1 MTKKMIQIGAGNI
14 GRACIGRLFHQA
26 GYEIY
31 FSDVNLELI
40 SMIHDRKE
48 YNVRMVGKDFDETI
62 KIDNVDKIPEDGEE
76 IKRLANEIDIITTAV
91 GVNILPKIAPFII
104 NIINARYESQ
114 NDNPLN
120 IMACEN
126 TTGASSKLK
135 ESVYEL
141 LEDNIREW
149 IENEKKIVFPNV
161 AIDCIVPTIVNED
174 PLTVTCENFAD
185 LIIDRTVFI
194 GDLPYIEGLSLKE
207 NLNAYIERKLFT
219 LNTGHAI
226 TAYLGAENNKETVF
240 EAINDSEIKN
250 VVYGAM
256 EESGEVL
263 IRRHGFSRFEH
274 EVYIQKILGRFFNP
288 YLKDSVFRVGRE
300 PMRKLSYNDRLI
312 KPILGTLEYDL
323 KHDNLLKGVASAFK
337 FYTPEDA
344 ESVELKRILET
355 EKLEDAILKI
365 TGLNINNEKEKELY
379 NEIFNLLKPS
389 ETNQVEQIKNV
400 ESEKINEINEEK
412 KSEDKKLSEK
422 IKEKANNKRKINKEK
437 NEKKEQKKMK
447 VIIAKDGNK
456 VGMKVAAEII
466 NLLKVKKDAVLG
478 LATGGTAEVVYPH
491 LIKSYNKK
499 EIDFKKVKTI
509 NLDEYKGL
517 DGKNEQSYRYFMD
530 KNLFEHVNIEKRNTF
545 VPKGIGDKE
554 KNLKE
559 FNDKI
564 NKLPRDLQLLGV
576 GPNGHIAFNEPS
588 DTLHADA
595 LCVKLDAKTIKAN
608 SRYFKSEKQVPK
620 EAFSMGMGGILKAK
634 KIIIAAIGK
643 NKSSAIKELLLND
656 KITTKCPVTFLKLH
670 SDVTV
675 VIDET
680 IAKAIGYKNKK

>member
-26 GYEIY
+26 DYEIY

-40 SMIHDRKE
+40 SMIHERKE

-62 KIDNVDKIPEDGEE
+62 KIDNVDKIPEDSEE
-76 IKRLANEIDIITTAV
+76 IKILANEIDIITTAV
-91 GVNILPKIAPFII
+91 GVNILPKIAPFIV
-104 NIINARYESQ
+104 NIINIRYESQ
-114 NDNPLN
+114 NNNPLN

-135 ESVYEL
+135 ESVYNS
-141 LEDNIREW
+141 LENNIKEW

-161 AIDCIVPTIVNED
+161 AIDCIVPTIANED

-194 GDLPYIEGLSLKE
+194 GDLPHVEGLSLKE

-250 VVYGAM
+250 IVYGAM
-256 EESGEVL
+256 EESGDVL

-274 EVYIQKILGRFFNP
+274 EVYIQKILSRFFNP

-323 KHDNLLKGVASAFK
+323 KHDNLLKGVAAAFK

-344 ESVELKRILET
+344 ESVELKKILEN

-365 TGLNINNEKEKELY
+365 TGLNINQEKERELY
-379 NEIFNLLKPS
+379 NEIFNLLKP
-389 ETNQVEQIKNV
+389 NQNSNQIVNIKINDNK
-400 ESEKINEINEEK
+400 ELNKIDNKKINEKTNNKTKINN
-412 KSEDKKLSEK
+412 EK
-422 IKEKANNKRKINKEK
+422 I
-437 NEKKEQKKMK
+437 EKKEQKKMK
-447 VIIAKDGNK
+447 VIVAKDGNK

-478 LATGGTAEVVYPH
+478 LATGGTAEVIYPH
-491 LIKSYNKK
+491 LIKSYEKK

-530 KNLFEHVNIEKRNTF
+530 KNLFEHVNIEKKNTF

-564 NKLPRDLQLLGV
+564 NKYPRDLQLLGV
-576 GPNGHIAFNEPS
+576 GPNGHIAFNEPN
-588 DTLHADA
+588 DILHADA

-634 KIIIAAIGK
+634 KIVIAAIGK
-643 NKSSAIKELLLND
+643 NKASAIKELLFND

-670 SDVTV
+670 NDVTV
-675 VIDET
+675 VIDEE
-680 IAKAIGYKNKK
+680 IAKAIGYKK

>member
-62 KIDNVDKIPEDGEE
+62 KIDNVDKIPEDSEE

-91 GVNILPKIAPFII
+91 GVNILPKIAPFIV
-104 NIINARYESQ
+104 NIINARYESK

-149 IENEKKIVFPNV
+149 VENEKKIVFPNV

-323 KHDNLLKGVASAFK
+323 KHDNLLKCAVSAFK
-337 FYTPEDA
+337 FYT
-344 ESVELKRILET
+344 T
-355 EKLEDAILKI
+355 
-365 TGLNINNEKEKELY
+365 
-379 NEIFNLLKPS
+379 
-389 ETNQVEQIKNV
+389 
-400 ESEKINEINEEK
+400 
-412 KSEDKKLSEK
+412 
-422 IKEKANNKRKINKEK
+422 
-437 NEKKEQKKMK
+437 
-447 VIIAKDGNK
+447 
-456 VGMKVAAEII
+456 
-466 NLLKVKKDAVLG
+466 
-478 LATGGTAEVVYPH
+478 
-491 LIKSYNKK
+491 
-499 EIDFKKVKTI
+499 
-509 NLDEYKGL
+509 
-517 DGKNEQSYRYFMD
+517 
-530 KNLFEHVNIEKRNTF
+530 
-545 VPKGIGDKE
+545 
-554 KNLKE
+554 
-559 FNDKI
+559 
-564 NKLPRDLQLLGV
+564 
-576 GPNGHIAFNEPS
+576 
-588 DTLHADA
+588 
-595 LCVKLDAKTIKAN
+595 
-608 SRYFKSEKQVPK
+608 
-620 EAFSMGMGGILKAK
+620 
-634 KIIIAAIGK
+634 
-643 NKSSAIKELLLND
+643 
-656 KITTKCPVTFLKLH
+656 
-670 SDVTV
+670 
-675 VIDET
+675 
-680 IAKAIGYKNKK
+680 

>member
-1 MTKKMIQIGAGNI
+1 MAKKMIQIGAGNI

-26 GYEIY
+26 NYEIY
-31 FSDVNLELI
+31 FSDINAELI
-40 SMIHDRKE
+40 SMIHERKE

-62 KIDNVDKIPEDGEE
+62 KIDNVDKISEDREE
-76 IKRLANEIDIITTAV
+76 FVRLSNEIEIITTAV
-91 GVNILPKIAPFII
+91 GVNILPKIASFIVDII
-104 NIINARYESQ
+104 NIRHKYQ
-114 NDNPLN
+114 NNNPLN

-135 ESVYEL
+135 ESVYNL
-141 LEDNIREW
+141 LDLNIREW
-149 IENEKKIVFPNV
+149 IEKEKNIAFPNV
-161 AIDCIVPTIVNED
+161 AIDCIVPNIENEN

-185 LIIDRTVFI
+185 LIIDRNVFI
-194 GDLPYIEGLSLKE
+194 GNLPNVEGLSLKE

-226 TAYLGAENNKETVF
+226 TAYLGAQKNKETIY

-250 VVYGAM
+250 IVLGAM
-256 EESGEVL
+256 RESGEVL
-263 IRRHGFSRFEH
+263 IKRHGFRSEEH
-274 EVYIQKILGRFFNP
+274 ESYIQKILNRFFNP

-312 KPILGTLEYDL
+312 KPILGTLEYNL
-323 KHDNLLKGVASAFK
+323 RHDNLLKGVISAFK
-337 FYTPEDA
+337 FYSPDDK
-344 ESVELKRILET
+344 ESVELKSMLKN
-355 EKLEDAILKI
+355 EKLEKVILKI
-365 TGLNINNEKEKELY
+365 TELDINKEKEKELY
-379 NEIFNLLKPS
+379 NEIYNELKS
-389 ETNQVEQIKNV
+389 KKILNKNK
-400 ESEKINEINEEK
+400 KIQ
-412 KSEDKKLSEK
+412 
-422 IKEKANNKRKINKEK
+422 NKE
-437 NEKKEQKKMK
+437 NNKMK
-447 VIIAKDGNK
+447 VIIAKDSNK

-478 LATGGTAEVVYPH
+478 LATGGTAEAVYPH

-554 KNLKE
+554 KNLRE

-564 NKLPRDLQLLGV
+564 NKNPRDLQLLGV
-576 GPNGHIAFNEPS
+576 GANGHIAFNEPN
-588 DTLHADA
+588 DFLHSDA
-595 LCVKLDAKTIKAN
+595 LCVKLDKKTIKAN

-634 KIIIAAIGK
+634 KIVIAAIGK
-643 NKSSAIKELLLND
+643 NKASAIKELLSHD

-670 SDVTV
+670 NDVTV
-675 VIDET
+675 IIDEE
-680 IAKAIGYKNKK
+680 IAKAIGYKSSKK

>member
-1 MTKKMIQIGAGNI
+1 MSKKMIQIGAGNI
-14 GRACIGRLFHQA
+14 GRACIGRLFYQA

-40 SMIHDRKE
+40 SMIHEKKE

-62 KIDNVDKIPEDGEE
+62 KIDNVDKIPEDSEE
-76 IKRLANEIDIITTAV
+76 IKRLSNEIEIITTAV
-91 GVNILPKIAPFII
+91 GVNILPKIAPFIV

-114 NDNPLN
+114 NNNPLN

-135 ESVYEL
+135 ESVYESL
-141 LEDNIREW
+141 DGNIREW

-161 AIDCIVPTIVNED
+161 AIDCIVPTIVNEN

-185 LIIDRTVFI
+185 LIIDRAVFI
-194 GDLPYIEGLSLKE
+194 GDLPHVEGLSLKE

-240 EAINDSEIKN
+240 EAINDNEIKN
-250 VVYGAM
+250 IVYGAM

-263 IRRHGFSRFEH
+263 IRRHGFVRFEH
-274 EVYIQKILGRFFNP
+274 ESYIKKILSRFFNP

-323 KHDNLLKGVASAFK
+323 KHENLLKGVASAFK

-344 ESVELKRILET
+344 ESVELKKILET
-355 EKLEDAILKI
+355 EKLEDTILKI

-379 NEIFNLLKPS
+379 DEIFNLLKPAKS
-389 ETNQVEQIKNV
+389 NKIEQIEN
-400 ESEKINEINEEK
+400 EKIKENK
-412 KSEDKKLSEK
+412 KIEDKKLNEKTNNK
-422 IKEKANNKRKINKEK
+422 IKIN

-466 NLLKVKKDAVLG
+466 NLLKEKKDAVLG

-530 KNLFEHVNIEKRNTF
+530 KNLFEHVNIEKKNTF

-576 GPNGHIAFNEPS
+576 GPNGHIAFNEPN
-588 DTLHADA
+588 DILHADA

-634 KIIIAAIGK
+634 KIVIAAIGK
-643 NKSSAIKELLLND
+643 NKASAIKELLLND

-680 IAKAIGYKNKK
+680 IAKAIGYKSSKK

>member
-1 MTKKMIQIGAGNI
+1 MSKKMIQIGAGNI

-40 SMIHDRKE
+40 SMIHEKKE

-76 IKRLANEIDIITTAV
+76 IKRLSNEIEIITTAV
-91 GVNILPKIAPFII
+91 GVNILPKIAPFIV

-114 NDNPLN
+114 NNNPLN

-135 ESVYEL
+135 ESVYESL
-141 LEDNIREW
+141 DGNIKEW

-161 AIDCIVPTIVNED
+161 AIDCIVPTIVNEN

-185 LIIDRTVFI
+185 LIIDRAVFI
-194 GDLPYIEGLSLKE
+194 GDLPHVEGLSLKE

-240 EAINDSEIKN
+240 EAINDNEIKN
-250 VVYGAM
+250 IVYGAM

-263 IRRHGFSRFEH
+263 IRRHGFGRFEH
-274 EVYIQKILGRFFNP
+274 ETYIQKILSRFFNP

-323 KHDNLLKGVASAFK
+323 KHENLLKGVASAFK

-344 ESVELKRILET
+344 ESVELKKILET

-379 NEIFNLLKPS
+379 DEIFNLLKPAES
-389 ETNQVEQIKNV
+389 NKIEQIENK
-400 ESEKINEINEEK
+400 KINENK
-412 KSEDKKLSEK
+412 KSEDKKLNEKTNNK
-422 IKEKANNKRKINKEK
+422 IKIN

-466 NLLKVKKDAVLG
+466 NLLKEKKDAVLG

-530 KNLFEHVNIEKRNTF
+530 KNLFEHVNIEKKNTF

-576 GPNGHIAFNEPS
+576 GPNGHIAFNEPN
-588 DTLHADA
+588 DILHADA

-634 KIIIAAIGK
+634 KIVIAAIGK
-643 NKSSAIKELLLND
+643 NKASAIKELLLND

-680 IAKAIGYKNKK
+680 IAKAIGYKSSKK

>member
-1 MTKKMIQIGAGNI
+1 MAKKMIQIGAGNI

-26 GYEIY
+26 NYEIY
-31 FSDVNLELI
+31 FSDINAELI
-40 SMIHDRKE
+40 SMIHERKE

-62 KIDNVDKIPEDGEE
+62 KIDNVDKVSEDREE
-76 IKRLANEIDIITTAV
+76 FVRLSNEIEIITTAV
-91 GVNILPKIAPFII
+91 GVNILPKIASFIVDII
-104 NIINARYESQ
+104 NIRHKYQ
-114 NDNPLN
+114 NNSPLN

-135 ESVYEL
+135 ESVYNL
-141 LEDNIREW
+141 LDLNIREW
-149 IENEKKIVFPNV
+149 IEKEKNIAFPNV
-161 AIDCIVPTIVNED
+161 AIDCIVPNIENEN

-185 LIIDRTVFI
+185 LIIDRNVFI
-194 GDLPYIEGLSLKE
+194 GNLPNVEGLSLKE

-226 TAYLGAENNKETVF
+226 TAYLGAQKNKETIY

-250 VVYGAM
+250 IVLGAM
-256 EESGEVL
+256 RESGEVL
-263 IRRHGFSRFEH
+263 IKRHGFRSEEH
-274 EVYIQKILGRFFNP
+274 EAYIQKILNRFFNP

-312 KPILGTLEYDL
+312 KPILGTLEYNL
-323 KHDNLLKGVASAFK
+323 RHDNLLKGVISAFK
-337 FYTPEDA
+337 FYSPDDK
-344 ESVELKRILET
+344 ESVELKRMLKN
-355 EKLEDAILKI
+355 EKLEKVILKI
-365 TGLNINNEKEKELY
+365 TELDINKEKEKELY
-379 NEIFNLLKPS
+379 NEIYNELKPKKIL
-389 ETNQVEQIKNV
+389 NKNK
-400 ESEKINEINEEK
+400 KIQ
-412 KSEDKKLSEK
+412 
-422 IKEKANNKRKINKEK
+422 NKE
-437 NEKKEQKKMK
+437 NNKMK
-447 VIIAKDGNK
+447 VIIAKDSNK

-478 LATGGTAEVVYPH
+478 LATGGTAEAVYPH

-530 KNLFEHVNIEKRNTF
+530 KNLFEHVNIEKKNTF

-564 NKLPRDLQLLGV
+564 NKNPRDLQLLGV
-576 GPNGHIAFNEPS
+576 GANGHIAFNEPN
-588 DTLHADA
+588 DFLHSDA
-595 LCVKLDAKTIKAN
+595 LCVRLDKKTIKAN

-634 KIIIAAIGK
+634 KIVIAAIGK
-643 NKSSAIKELLLND
+643 NKSSAIKELLSHD

-670 SDVTV
+670 NDVTV
-675 VIDET
+675 IIDEE
-680 IAKAIGYKNKK
+680 IAKAIGYKSSKK

>member
-1 MTKKMIQIGAGNI
+1 MSKKMIQIGAGNI

-40 SMIHDRKE
+40 SMIHEKKE

-62 KIDNVDKIPEDGEE
+62 KIDNVDKIPEDSEE
-76 IKRLANEIDIITTAV
+76 IKRLSNEIEIITTAV
-91 GVNILPKIAPFII
+91 GVNILPKIAPFIV

-114 NDNPLN
+114 NNNPLN

-135 ESVYEL
+135 ESVYESL
-141 LEDNIREW
+141 DGNIKEW

-161 AIDCIVPTIVNED
+161 AIDCIVPTIVNEN

-185 LIIDRTVFI
+185 LIIDRAVFI
-194 GDLPYIEGLSLKE
+194 GDLPHVEGLSLKE

-250 VVYGAM
+250 IVYGAM

-263 IRRHGFSRFEH
+263 IRRHGFGRFEH
-274 EVYIQKILGRFFNP
+274 ETYIQKILSRFFNP

-323 KHDNLLKGVASAFK
+323 KHENLLKGVASAFK

-344 ESVELKRILET
+344 ESVELKKILET

-379 NEIFNLLKPS
+379 DEIFNLLKPS
-389 ETNQVEQIKNV
+389 ESNKIEQIEN
-400 ESEKINEINEEK
+400 EKINENK
-412 KSEDKKLSEK
+412 KIEDKKLNEKTNNK
-422 IKEKANNKRKINKEK
+422 IKIN

-466 NLLKVKKDAVLG
+466 NLLKEKKDAVLG

-530 KNLFEHVNIEKRNTF
+530 KNLFEHVNIEKKNTF

-576 GPNGHIAFNEPS
+576 GPNGHIAFNEPN
-588 DTLHADA
+588 DILHADA

-634 KIIIAAIGK
+634 KIVIAAIGK
-643 NKSSAIKELLLND
+643 NKASAIKELLLND

-680 IAKAIGYKNKK
+680 IAKAIGYKSSKK

>member
-62 KIDNVDKIPEDGEE
+62 KIDNVDKIPEDSEE
-76 IKRLANEIDIITTAV
+76 IKKLSNEIDIITTAV
-91 GVNILPKIAPFII
+91 GVNILPKIAPFIV

-141 LEDNIREW
+141 LEDNIKEW

-174 PLTVTCENFAD
+174 PLTVTCENFAN
-185 LIIDRTVFI
+185 LIIDRTAFI

-379 NEIFNLLKPS
+379 NEIFNLLKPAES
-389 ETNQVEQIKNV
+389 NQIEQIENV
-400 ESEKINEINEEK
+400 KIEEINENQK
-412 KSEDKKLSEK
+412 AEDKKLSEK
-422 IKEKANNKRKINKEK
+422 IKEKTNNKIKINNEK
-437 NEKKEQKKMK
+437 IEKKEQKKMK
-447 VIIAKDGNK
+447 IIIAKDGNK

-466 NLLKVKKDAVLG
+466 NLLKVKKDAILG

-634 KIIIAAIGK
+634 KIVIAAIGK
-643 NKSSAIKELLLND
+643 NKASAIKELLLND

-670 SDVTV
+670 NDVTV

-680 IAKAIGYKNKK
+680 IAKAIGYKK

>member
-1 MTKKMIQIGAGNI
+1 MAKKMIQIGAGNI

-26 GYEIY
+26 NYEIY
-31 FSDVNLELI
+31 FSDINVELI
-40 SMIHDRKE
+40 SMIHERKE

-62 KIDNVDKIPEDGEE
+62 KIDNVDKVSEDREE
-76 IKRLANEIDIITTAV
+76 FVRLSNEIEIITTAV
-91 GVNILPKIAPFII
+91 GVNILPKIASFIVDII
-104 NIINARYESQ
+104 NIRHKYQ
-114 NDNPLN
+114 NNNPLN

-135 ESVYEL
+135 ESVYNL
-141 LEDNIREW
+141 LDLNIREW
-149 IENEKKIVFPNV
+149 IEKEKNIAFPNV
-161 AIDCIVPTIVNED
+161 AIDCIVPNIENEN

-185 LIIDRTVFI
+185 LIIDRNVFI
-194 GDLPYIEGLSLKE
+194 GNLPNVEGLSLKE

-226 TAYLGAENNKETVF
+226 TAYLGAQKNKETIY

-250 VVYGAM
+250 IVLGAM
-256 EESGEVL
+256 RESGEVL
-263 IRRHGFSRFEH
+263 IKRHGFRNEEH
-274 EVYIQKILGRFFNP
+274 EAYIQKILNRFFNP

-312 KPILGTLEYDL
+312 KPILGTLEYNL
-323 KHDNLLKGVASAFK
+323 RHDNLLKGVISAFK
-337 FYTPEDA
+337 FYSPDDK
-344 ESVELKRILET
+344 ESVELKSMLKN
-355 EKLEDAILKI
+355 EKLEKVILKI
-365 TGLNINNEKEKELY
+365 TELDINKEKEKELY
-379 NEIFNLLKPS
+379 NEIYNELKPKKIL
-389 ETNQVEQIKNV
+389 NKNK
-400 ESEKINEINEEK
+400 KIQ
-412 KSEDKKLSEK
+412 
-422 IKEKANNKRKINKEK
+422 NKE
-437 NEKKEQKKMK
+437 NNKMK
-447 VIIAKDGNK
+447 VIIAKDSNK

-478 LATGGTAEVVYPH
+478 LATGGTAEAVYPH

-530 KNLFEHVNIEKRNTF
+530 KNLFEHVNIEKKNTF
-545 VPKGIGDKE
+545 VPRGIGDKE

-564 NKLPRDLQLLGV
+564 NKNPRDLQLLGV
-576 GPNGHIAFNEPS
+576 GANGHIAFNEPN
-588 DTLHADA
+588 DFLHSDA
-595 LCVKLDAKTIKAN
+595 LCIRLDKKTIKAN

-634 KIIIAAIGK
+634 KIVIAAIGK
-643 NKSSAIKELLLND
+643 NKSSAIKELLSHD

-670 SDVTV
+670 NDVTV
-675 VIDET
+675 IIDEE
-680 IAKAIGYKNKK
+680 IAKAIGYKSSKK

>member
-1 MTKKMIQIGAGNI
+1 MSKKMIQIGAGNI

-40 SMIHDRKE
+40 SMIHEKKE

-62 KIDNVDKIPEDGEE
+62 KIDNVDKIPEDSEE
-76 IKRLANEIDIITTAV
+76 IKRLSNEIEIITTAV
-91 GVNILPKIAPFII
+91 GVNILPKIAPFIV
-104 NIINARYESQ
+104 NIINTRYESQ
-114 NDNPLN
+114 NNNPLN

-135 ESVYEL
+135 ESVYESL
-141 LEDNIREW
+141 DGNIKEW

-161 AIDCIVPTIVNED
+161 AIDCIVPTIVNEN

-185 LIIDRTVFI
+185 LIIDRAVFI
-194 GDLPYIEGLSLKE
+194 GDLPHVEGLSLKE

-240 EAINDSEIKN
+240 EAINDNEIKN
-250 VVYGAM
+250 IVYGAM

-263 IRRHGFSRFEH
+263 IRRHGFGRFEH
-274 EVYIQKILGRFFNP
+274 ESYIQKILSRFFNP

-323 KHDNLLKGVASAFK
+323 KHENLLKGVTSAFK

-344 ESVELKRILET
+344 ESVELKKILET

-379 NEIFNLLKPS
+379 DEIFNLLKPAES
-389 ETNQVEQIKNV
+389 NKIEQIEN
-400 ESEKINEINEEK
+400 EKIKENK
-412 KSEDKKLSEK
+412 KTEDKKLNEKTNNK
-422 IKEKANNKRKINKEK
+422 IKIN

-466 NLLKVKKDAVLG
+466 NLLKEKKDAVLG

-517 DGKNEQSYRYFMD
+517 DGKNEHSYRYFMD
-530 KNLFEHVNIEKRNTF
+530 KNLFKHVNIEKKNTF

-564 NKLPRDLQLLGV
+564 NKMPRDLQLLGV
-576 GPNGHIAFNEPS
+576 GPNGHIAFNEPN
-588 DTLHADA
+588 DILHADA

-634 KIIIAAIGK
+634 KIVIAAIGK
-643 NKSSAIKELLLND
+643 NKASAIKELLLND

-680 IAKAIGYKNKK
+680 IAKAIGYKNSKK

>member
-1 MTKKMIQIGAGNI
+1 MSKKMIQIGAGNI

-40 SMIHDRKE
+40 SMIHEKKE
-48 YNVRMVGKDFDETI
+48 YNVRMVGKDFDETV
-62 KIDNVDKIPEDGEE
+62 KIDNVDKIPEDSEE
-76 IKRLANEIDIITTAV
+76 IKRLSNEIEIITTAV
-91 GVNILPKIAPFII
+91 GVNILPKIAPFIV

-114 NDNPLN
+114 NNNPLN

-135 ESVYEL
+135 ESVYESL
-141 LEDNIREW
+141 DGNIKEW

-161 AIDCIVPTIVNED
+161 AIDCIVPTIVNEN

-185 LIIDRTVFI
+185 LIIDRAVFI
-194 GDLPYIEGLSLKE
+194 GDLPYVEGLSLKE

-240 EAINDSEIKN
+240 DAINDSEIKN
-250 VVYGAM
+250 IVYGAM

-263 IRRHGFSRFEH
+263 IRRHGFGRFEH
-274 EVYIQKILGRFFNP
+274 ETYIQKILSRFFNP

-323 KHDNLLKGVASAFK
+323 KHENLLKGVASAFK

-344 ESVELKRILET
+344 ESVELKKILET

-365 TGLNINNEKEKELY
+365 TGLNINNGKEKELY
-379 NEIFNLLKPS
+379 HEIFNLLKPAES
-389 ETNQVEQIKNV
+389 NKIEQIEN
-400 ESEKINEINEEK
+400 
-412 KSEDKKLSEK
+412 EK
-422 IKEKANNKRKINKEK
+422 IKENKKTENKKLNEKTNNKIKIN

-466 NLLKVKKDAVLG
+466 NLLKEKKDAVLG

-530 KNLFEHVNIEKRNTF
+530 KNLFEHVNIEKKNTF

-576 GPNGHIAFNEPS
+576 GPNGHIAFNEPN
-588 DTLHADA
+588 DILHADA

-634 KIIIAAIGK
+634 KIVIAAIGK
-643 NKSSAIKELLLND
+643 NKASAIKELLLND

-680 IAKAIGYKNKK
+680 IAKAIGYKSSKK

>member
-1 MTKKMIQIGAGNI
+1 MAKKMIQIGAGNI

-26 GYEIY
+26 NYEIY
-31 FSDVNLELI
+31 FSDINAEII
-40 SMIHDRKE
+40 SMIHERKE

-62 KIDNVDKIPEDGEE
+62 KIDNVDKVSEDREE
-76 IKRLANEIDIITTAV
+76 FVRLSNEIEIITTAV
-91 GVNILPKIAPFII
+91 GVNILPKIASFIVDII
-104 NIINARYESQ
+104 NIRHKYQ
-114 NDNPLN
+114 NNNPLN

-135 ESVYEL
+135 ESVYNL
-141 LEDNIREW
+141 LDLNIREW
-149 IENEKKIVFPNV
+149 IEKEKNIAFPNV
-161 AIDCIVPTIVNED
+161 AIDCIVPNIENEN

-185 LIIDRTVFI
+185 LIIDRNVFI
-194 GDLPYIEGLSLKE
+194 GDLPNVEGLSLKE

-226 TAYLGAENNKETVF
+226 TAYLGAQKNKETIY

-250 VVYGAM
+250 IVLGAM
-256 EESGEVL
+256 RESGEVL
-263 IRRHGFSRFEH
+263 IKRHGFRSEEH
-274 EVYIQKILGRFFNP
+274 ETYIQKILNRFFNP

-312 KPILGTLEYDL
+312 KPILGTLEYNL
-323 KHDNLLKGVASAFK
+323 RHDNLLKGVISAFK
-337 FYTPEDA
+337 FYSPDDK
-344 ESVELKRILET
+344 ESVELKSMLKN
-355 EKLEDAILKI
+355 EKLEKVILKI
-365 TGLNINNEKEKELY
+365 TELDINKEKEKELY
-379 NEIFNLLKPS
+379 NEIYNELKAKKIL
-389 ETNQVEQIKNV
+389 NKNK
-400 ESEKINEINEEK
+400 KIQ
-412 KSEDKKLSEK
+412 
-422 IKEKANNKRKINKEK
+422 NKE
-437 NEKKEQKKMK
+437 NNKMK
-447 VIIAKDGNK
+447 VIIAKDSNK

-478 LATGGTAEVVYPH
+478 LATGGTAEAVYPH

-530 KNLFEHVNIEKRNTF
+530 KNLFEHVNIEKKNTF
-545 VPKGIGDKE
+545 VPKGIGNKE

-564 NKLPRDLQLLGV
+564 NKNPRDLQLLGV
-576 GPNGHIAFNEPS
+576 GANGHIAFNEPN
-588 DTLHADA
+588 DFLHSDA
-595 LCVKLDAKTIKAN
+595 LCVRLDKKTIKAN

-634 KIIIAAIGK
+634 KIVIAAIGK
-643 NKSSAIKELLLND
+643 NKASAIKELLSHD

-670 SDVTV
+670 NDVTV
-675 VIDET
+675 IIDEE
-680 IAKAIGYKNKK
+680 IAKAIGYKISKK

>member
-1 MTKKMIQIGAGNI
+1 MAKKMIQIGAGNI

-26 GYEIY
+26 NYEIY
-31 FSDVNLELI
+31 FSDINAELI
-40 SMIHDRKE
+40 SMIHERKE

-62 KIDNVDKIPEDGEE
+62 KIDNVDKVSEDREE
-76 IKRLANEIDIITTAV
+76 FVRLSNEIEIITTAV
-91 GVNILPKIAPFII
+91 GVNILPKIASFIVDII
-104 NIINARYESQ
+104 NIRHKYQ
-114 NDNPLN
+114 NNNPLN

-135 ESVYEL
+135 ESVYNL
-141 LEDNIREW
+141 LDLNIREW
-149 IENEKKIVFPNV
+149 IEKEKNIAFPNV
-161 AIDCIVPTIVNED
+161 AIDCIVPNIENEN

-185 LIIDRTVFI
+185 LIIDRNVFI
-194 GDLPYIEGLSLKE
+194 GNLPNVEGLSLKE

-226 TAYLGAENNKETVF
+226 TAYLGAQKNKETIY

-250 VVYGAM
+250 IVLGAM

-263 IRRHGFSRFEH
+263 IKRHGFRSEEH
-274 EVYIQKILGRFFNP
+274 KAYIQKILNRFFNP

-312 KPILGTLEYDL
+312 KPILGTLEYNL
-323 KHDNLLKGVASAFK
+323 RHDNLLKGVISAFK
-337 FYTPEDA
+337 FYSPDDK
-344 ESVELKRILET
+344 ESVELKSMLKN
-355 EKLEDAILKI
+355 EKLEKVILKI
-365 TGLNINNEKEKELY
+365 TELDINKEKEKELY
-379 NEIFNLLKPS
+379 NEIYNELKPKKIL
-389 ETNQVEQIKNV
+389 NKNK
-400 ESEKINEINEEK
+400 KIQ
-412 KSEDKKLSEK
+412 
-422 IKEKANNKRKINKEK
+422 NKE
-437 NEKKEQKKMK
+437 NNKMK
-447 VIIAKDGNK
+447 VIIAKDSNK

-478 LATGGTAEVVYPH
+478 LATGGTAEAVYPH

-530 KNLFEHVNIEKRNTF
+530 KNLFEHVNIEKKNTF

-564 NKLPRDLQLLGV
+564 NKNPRDLQLLGV
-576 GPNGHIAFNEPS
+576 GANGHIAFNEPN
-588 DTLHADA
+588 DFLHSDA
-595 LCVKLDAKTIKAN
+595 LCVRLDKKTIKAN

-634 KIIIAAIGK
+634 KIVIAAIGK
-643 NKSSAIKELLLND
+643 NKASAIKELLSHD

-670 SDVTV
+670 NNVTV
-675 VIDET
+675 IIDEE
-680 IAKAIGYKNKK
+680 IAKAIGYKSSKK

>member
-1 MTKKMIQIGAGNI
+1 MAKKMIQIGAGNI

-26 GYEIY
+26 NYEIY
-31 FSDVNLELI
+31 FSDINAELI
-40 SMIHDRKE
+40 SMIHERKE

-62 KIDNVDKIPEDGEE
+62 KIDNVDKVSEDREE
-76 IKRLANEIDIITTAV
+76 FVRLSNEIEIITTAV
-91 GVNILPKIAPFII
+91 GVNILSKIASFIVDII
-104 NIINARYESQ
+104 NIRHKYQ
-114 NDNPLN
+114 NNNPLN

-135 ESVYEL
+135 ESVYNL
-141 LEDNIREW
+141 LDLNIREW
-149 IENEKKIVFPNV
+149 IEKEKNIDFPNV
-161 AIDCIVPTIVNED
+161 AIDCIVPNIENEN

-185 LIIDRTVFI
+185 LIIDRNVFI
-194 GDLPYIEGLSLKE
+194 GNLPNVEGLSLKE

-226 TAYLGAENNKETVF
+226 TAYLGAQKNKETIY

-250 VVYGAM
+250 IVLGAM
-256 EESGEVL
+256 RESGEVL
-263 IRRHGFSRFEH
+263 IKRHRFRNEEH
-274 EVYIQKILGRFFNP
+274 EAYIQKILNRFFNP

-312 KPILGTLEYDL
+312 KPILGTLEYNL
-323 KHDNLLKGVASAFK
+323 RHDNLLKGVISAFK
-337 FYTPEDA
+337 FYSPDDK
-344 ESVELKRILET
+344 ESVELKSMLKN
-355 EKLEDAILKI
+355 EKLEKVILKI
-365 TGLNINNEKEKELY
+365 TELDINKEKEKELY
-379 NEIFNLLKPS
+379 NEIYNELKPKKIL
-389 ETNQVEQIKNV
+389 NKNK
-400 ESEKINEINEEK
+400 KIQ
-412 KSEDKKLSEK
+412 
-422 IKEKANNKRKINKEK
+422 NKE
-437 NEKKEQKKMK
+437 NNKMK
-447 VIIAKDGNK
+447 VIIAKDSNK

-478 LATGGTAEVVYPH
+478 LATGGTAEAVYPH

-530 KNLFEHVNIEKRNTF
+530 KNLFEHINIERKNTF

-564 NKLPRDLQLLGV
+564 NKNPRDLQLLGV
-576 GPNGHIAFNEPS
+576 GANGHIAFNEPN
-588 DTLHADA
+588 DFLHSYA
-595 LCVKLDAKTIKAN
+595 LCVRLDKKTIKAN

-634 KIIIAAIGK
+634 KIVIAAIGK
-643 NKSSAIKELLLND
+643 NKASAIKELLSHD

-670 SDVTV
+670 NDVTV
-675 VIDET
+675 IIDEE
-680 IAKAIGYKNKK
+680 IAKAIGYKNSKK

>member
-1 MTKKMIQIGAGNI
+1 MAKKMIQIGAGNI

-26 GYEIY
+26 NYEIY
-31 FSDVNLELI
+31 FSDINAELI
-40 SMIHDRKE
+40 SMIHERKE

-62 KIDNVDKIPEDGEE
+62 KIDNVDKVSEDREE
-76 IKRLANEIDIITTAV
+76 FIRLSNEIEIITTAV
-91 GVNILPKIAPFII
+91 GVNILPKIASFIVDII
-104 NIINARYESQ
+104 NIRHKYQ
-114 NDNPLN
+114 NNNPLN

-135 ESVYEL
+135 ESVYNL
-141 LEDNIREW
+141 LDLNIREW
-149 IENEKKIVFPNV
+149 IEKEKNIAFPNV
-161 AIDCIVPTIVNED
+161 AIDCIVPNIENEN

-185 LIIDRTVFI
+185 LIIDRNVFI
-194 GDLPYIEGLSLKE
+194 GNLPNVEGLSLKE

-226 TAYLGAENNKETVF
+226 TAYLGAQKNKETIY

-250 VVYGAM
+250 IVLGAM
-256 EESGEVL
+256 RESGEVL
-263 IRRHGFSRFEH
+263 IKRHGFRNEEH
-274 EVYIQKILGRFFNP
+274 EAYIQKILNRFFNP

-312 KPILGTLEYDL
+312 KPILGTLEYNL
-323 KHDNLLKGVASAFK
+323 RHDNLLKGVISAFK
-337 FYTPEDA
+337 FYSPDDK
-344 ESVELKRILET
+344 ESVELKRMLKN
-355 EKLEDAILKI
+355 EKLEKVILKI
-365 TGLNINNEKEKELY
+365 TELDINKEKEKELY
-379 NEIFNLLKPS
+379 NEIYNELKPKKIL
-389 ETNQVEQIKNV
+389 NKNK
-400 ESEKINEINEEK
+400 KIQ
-412 KSEDKKLSEK
+412 
-422 IKEKANNKRKINKEK
+422 NKE
-437 NEKKEQKKMK
+437 NNKMK
-447 VIIAKDGNK
+447 VIIAKDSNK

-478 LATGGTAEVVYPH
+478 LATGGTAEAVYPH

-530 KNLFEHVNIEKRNTF
+530 KNLFEHVNIEKKNTF

-564 NKLPRDLQLLGV
+564 NKNPRDLQLLGV
-576 GPNGHIAFNEPS
+576 GANGHIAFNEPN
-588 DTLHADA
+588 DFLHSDA
-595 LCVKLDAKTIKAN
+595 LCVRLDKKTIKAN

-634 KIIIAAIGK
+634 KIVIAAIGK
-643 NKSSAIKELLLND
+643 NKASAIKELLSHD

-670 SDVTV
+670 NDVTV
-675 VIDET
+675 IIDEE
-680 IAKAIGYKNKK
+680 IAKAIGYKSSKK

>member
-1 MTKKMIQIGAGNI
+1 MSKKMIQIGAGNI

-40 SMIHDRKE
+40 SMIHEKKE

-62 KIDNVDKIPEDGEE
+62 KIDNVDKIPEDSEE
-76 IKRLANEIDIITTAV
+76 IKRLSNEIEIITTAV
-91 GVNILPKIAPFII
+91 GVNILPKIAPFIV

-114 NDNPLN
+114 NNNPLN

-135 ESVYEL
+135 ESVYESL
-141 LEDNIREW
+141 DGNIKEW

-161 AIDCIVPTIVNED
+161 AIDCIVPTIVNEN

-194 GDLPYIEGLSLKE
+194 GDLPHVEGLSLKE

-226 TAYLGAENNKETVF
+226 TAYLGAENHKETVF

-250 VVYGAM
+250 IVYGAM

-263 IRRHGFSRFEH
+263 IRRHGFGRFEH
-274 EVYIQKILGRFFNP
+274 ESYIQKILSRFFNP

-323 KHDNLLKGVASAFK
+323 KHENLLKGVASAFK

-344 ESVELKRILET
+344 ESVELKKILET

-379 NEIFNLLKPS
+379 DEIFNLLKPAES
-389 ETNQVEQIKNV
+389 NKIEQIEN
-400 ESEKINEINEEK
+400 EKIKENK
-412 KSEDKKLSEK
+412 KIEDKKLNEKTNNK
-422 IKEKANNKRKINKEK
+422 IKIN

-466 NLLKVKKDAVLG
+466 NLLKEKKDAVLG

-530 KNLFEHVNIEKRNTF
+530 KNLFEHVNIEKKNTF

-576 GPNGHIAFNEPS
+576 GPNGHIAFNEPN
-588 DTLHADA
+588 DILHADA

-634 KIIIAAIGK
+634 KIVIAAIGK
-643 NKSSAIKELLLND
+643 NKASAIKELLLND

-680 IAKAIGYKNKK
+680 IAKAIGYKSSKK

>member
-1 MTKKMIQIGAGNI
+1 MAKKMIQIGAGNI

-26 GYEIY
+26 NYKIY
-31 FSDVNLELI
+31 FSDINAELI
-40 SMIHDRKE
+40 SVIHERKE

-62 KIDNVDKIPEDGEE
+62 KIDNVDKVSEDREEFVRLSNE
-76 IKRLANEIDIITTAV
+76 IKIITTAV
-91 GVNILPKIAPFII
+91 GVNILPKIASFIADI
-104 NIINARYESQ
+104 VNIRHKYQ
-114 NDNPLN
+114 NNNPLN

-135 ESVYEL
+135 ESVYNL
-141 LEDNIREW
+141 LDLNIREW
-149 IENEKKIVFPNV
+149 IEKEKNIAFPNV
-161 AIDCIVPTIVNED
+161 AIDCIVPNIENEN

-185 LIIDRTVFI
+185 LIIDRNVFI
-194 GDLPYIEGLSLKE
+194 GNLPNVEGLSLKE

-226 TAYLGAENNKETVF
+226 TAYLGAQKNKETIY

-250 VVYGAM
+250 IVLGAM
-256 EESGEVL
+256 RESGEVL
-263 IRRHGFSRFEH
+263 IKRHGFKSEEH
-274 EVYIQKILGRFFNP
+274 ETYIQKILNRFFNP

-312 KPILGTLEYDL
+312 KPILGTLEYNL
-323 KHDNLLKGVASAFK
+323 RHDNLLKGAISAFK
-337 FYTPEDA
+337 FYSPDDK
-344 ESVELKRILET
+344 ESVELKSMLKN
-355 EKLEDAILKI
+355 EKLEKVILKI
-365 TGLNINNEKEKELY
+365 TELDINKEKEKELY
-379 NEIFNLLKPS
+379 NEIYNELKPKKIL
-389 ETNQVEQIKNV
+389 NKNK
-400 ESEKINEINEEK
+400 KIQ
-412 KSEDKKLSEK
+412 
-422 IKEKANNKRKINKEK
+422 NKE
-437 NEKKEQKKMK
+437 NNKMK
-447 VIIAKDGNK
+447 VIIAKDSNK
-456 VGMKVAAEII
+456 VGMKVPAEII

-478 LATGGTAEVVYPH
+478 LATGGTAEAVYPH

-530 KNLFEHVNIEKRNTF
+530 KNLFEHVNIEKKNTF

-564 NKLPRDLQLLGV
+564 NKNPRDLQLLGV
-576 GPNGHIAFNEPS
+576 GANGHIAFNEPN
-588 DTLHADA
+588 DFLHSDA
-595 LCVKLDAKTIKAN
+595 LCVRLDKKTIKAN

-634 KIIIAAIGK
+634 KIVIAAIGK
-643 NKSSAIKELLLND
+643 NKASAIKELLSHD

-670 SDVTV
+670 NDVTV
-675 VIDET
+675 IIDEE
-680 IAKAIGYKNKK
+680 IAKAIGYKSSKK

>member
-1 MTKKMIQIGAGNI
+1 MAKKMIQIGAGNI

-26 GYEIY
+26 NYEIY
-31 FSDVNLELI
+31 FSDINAELI
-40 SMIHDRKE
+40 SMIHERKE

-62 KIDNVDKIPEDGEE
+62 KIDNVDKVSEDREE
-76 IKRLANEIDIITTAV
+76 FIRLSNEIEIITTAV
-91 GVNILPKIAPFII
+91 GVNILPKIASFIVDII
-104 NIINARYESQ
+104 NIRHKYQ
-114 NDNPLN
+114 NNNPLN

-135 ESVYEL
+135 ESVYNL
-141 LEDNIREW
+141 LDLNIREW
-149 IENEKKIVFPNV
+149 IEKEKNIAFPNV
-161 AIDCIVPTIVNED
+161 AIDCIVPNIENEN
-174 PLTVTCENFAD
+174 PLTVTRENFAD
-185 LIIDRTVFI
+185 LIIDRNVFI
-194 GDLPYIEGLSLKE
+194 GNLPNVEGLSLKE

-226 TAYLGAENNKETVF
+226 TAYLGAQKNKETIY

-250 VVYGAM
+250 IVLGAM
-256 EESGEVL
+256 RESGEVL
-263 IRRHGFSRFEH
+263 IKRHGFRNEEH
-274 EVYIQKILGRFFNP
+274 EAYIQKILNRFFNP

-312 KPILGTLEYDL
+312 KPILGTLEYNL
-323 KHDNLLKGVASAFK
+323 RHDNLLKGVISAFK
-337 FYTPEDA
+337 FYSPDDK
-344 ESVELKRILET
+344 ESVELKSMLKN
-355 EKLEDAILKI
+355 EKLEKVILKI
-365 TGLNINNEKEKELY
+365 TELDINKEKEKELY
-379 NEIFNLLKPS
+379 NEIYNELKPKKIL
-389 ETNQVEQIKNV
+389 NKNK
-400 ESEKINEINEEK
+400 KIQ
-412 KSEDKKLSEK
+412 
-422 IKEKANNKRKINKEK
+422 NKE
-437 NEKKEQKKMK
+437 NNKMK
-447 VIIAKDGNK
+447 VIIAKDSNK

-478 LATGGTAEVVYPH
+478 LATGGTAEAVYPH

-530 KNLFEHVNIEKRNTF
+530 KNLFEHVNIEKKNTF

-564 NKLPRDLQLLGV
+564 NKNPRDLQLLGV
-576 GPNGHIAFNEPS
+576 GANGHIAFNEPN
-588 DTLHADA
+588 DFLHSDA
-595 LCVKLDAKTIKAN
+595 LCVRLDKKTIKSN

-634 KIIIAAIGK
+634 KIVIAAIGK
-643 NKSSAIKELLLND
+643 NKASAIKELLSHD

-670 SDVTV
+670 NDVTV
-675 VIDET
+675 IIDEE
-680 IAKAIGYKNKK
+680 IAKAIGYKSSKK

>member
-1 MTKKMIQIGAGNI
+1 MAKKMIQIGAGNI

-26 GYEIY
+26 NYEIY
-31 FSDVNLELI
+31 FSDINAELI
-40 SMIHDRKE
+40 SMIQERKE

-62 KIDNVDKIPEDGEE
+62 KIDNVDKVSEDREE
-76 IKRLANEIDIITTAV
+76 FVRLSNEIEIITTAV
-91 GVNILPKIAPFII
+91 GVNILPKIASFIVDII
-104 NIINARYESQ
+104 NIRHKYQ
-114 NDNPLN
+114 NNNPLN

-126 TTGASSKLK
+126 TTGASSRLK
-135 ESVYEL
+135 ESVYNL
-141 LEDNIREW
+141 LDLNIREW
-149 IENEKKIVFPNV
+149 IEKEKNIAFPNV
-161 AIDCIVPTIVNED
+161 AIDCIVPNIENEN

-185 LIIDRTVFI
+185 LIIDRNVFI
-194 GDLPYIEGLSLKE
+194 GNLPNVEGLSLKE

-226 TAYLGAENNKETVF
+226 TAYLGAQKNKETIY

-250 VVYGAM
+250 IVFGAM
-256 EESGEVL
+256 RESGEVL
-263 IRRHGFSRFEH
+263 IKRHGFRSEEH
-274 EVYIQKILGRFFNP
+274 ETYIQKILNRFFNP

-312 KPILGTLEYDL
+312 KPILGALEYNL
-323 KHDNLLKGVASAFK
+323 RHDNLLKGVISAFK
-337 FYTPEDA
+337 FYSPDDK
-344 ESVELKRILET
+344 ESVELKSMLKN
-355 EKLEDAILKI
+355 EKLEKVILKI
-365 TGLNINNEKEKELY
+365 TELDINKEKEKELY
-379 NEIFNLLKPS
+379 NEIYNELKPKKIL
-389 ETNQVEQIKNV
+389 NKNK
-400 ESEKINEINEEK
+400 KIQ
-412 KSEDKKLSEK
+412 
-422 IKEKANNKRKINKEK
+422 NKE
-437 NEKKEQKKMK
+437 NNKMK
-447 VIIAKDGNK
+447 VIIAKDSNK

-478 LATGGTAEVVYPH
+478 LATGGTAEAVYPH

-530 KNLFEHVNIEKRNTF
+530 KNLFEHVNIEKKNTF

-564 NKLPRDLQLLGV
+564 NKSPRDLQLLGV
-576 GPNGHIAFNEPS
+576 GANGHIAFNEPNDS
-588 DTLHADA
+588 LHSDA
-595 LCVKLDAKTIKAN
+595 LCVRLDKKTIKAN

-634 KIIIAAIGK
+634 KIVIAAIGK
-643 NKSSAIKELLLND
+643 NKASAIKELLSHD

-670 SDVTV
+670 NDVTV
-675 VIDET
+675 IIDEE
-680 IAKAIGYKNKK
+680 IAKAIGYKSSKK

>member
-1 MTKKMIQIGAGNI
+1 MAKKMIQIGAGNI
-14 GRACIGRLFHQA
+14 GRACIGRLFHQEN
-26 GYEIY
+26 YEIY
-31 FSDVNLELI
+31 FSDINAELI
-40 SMIHDRKE
+40 SMIHERKE

-62 KIDNVDKIPEDGEE
+62 KIDNVDKVSEDREE
-76 IKRLANEIDIITTAV
+76 FVRLSNEIEIITTAV
-91 GVNILPKIAPFII
+91 GVNILPKIASFIVDII
-104 NIINARYESQ
+104 NIRHKYQ
-114 NDNPLN
+114 NNNPLN

-135 ESVYEL
+135 ESVYNL
-141 LEDNIREW
+141 LDVNIREW
-149 IENEKKIVFPNV
+149 IEKEKNIAFPNV
-161 AIDCIVPTIVNED
+161 AIDCIVPNIENEN

-185 LIIDRTVFI
+185 LIIDRNVFI
-194 GDLPYIEGLSLKE
+194 GNFPNVEGLSLKE

-226 TAYLGAENNKETVF
+226 TAYLGAQKNKETIY

-250 VVYGAM
+250 IVLGAM
-256 EESGEVL
+256 RESGEVL
-263 IRRHGFSRFEH
+263 IKRHGFKIEEH
-274 EVYIQKILGRFFNP
+274 EAYIQKILNRFFNP

-312 KPILGTLEYDL
+312 KPILGTLEYNL
-323 KHDNLLKGVASAFK
+323 RHDNLLKGVISAFK
-337 FYTPEDA
+337 FYSPDDK
-344 ESVELKRILET
+344 ESVELKRMLKN
-355 EKLEDAILKI
+355 EKLEKVILKI
-365 TGLNINNEKEKELY
+365 TELDINKEKEKELY
-379 NEIFNLLKPS
+379 NEIYNELKAKKIL
-389 ETNQVEQIKNV
+389 NKNK
-400 ESEKINEINEEK
+400 KIQ
-412 KSEDKKLSEK
+412 
-422 IKEKANNKRKINKEK
+422 NKE
-437 NEKKEQKKMK
+437 NNKMK
-447 VIIAKDGNK
+447 VIIAKDSNK

-478 LATGGTAEVVYPH
+478 LATGGTAEAVYPH

-530 KNLFEHVNIEKRNTF
+530 KNLFEHVNIEKKNTF

-564 NKLPRDLQLLGV
+564 NKNPRDLQLLGV
-576 GPNGHIAFNEPS
+576 GANGHIAFNEPN
-588 DTLHADA
+588 DFLHSDA
-595 LCVKLDAKTIKAN
+595 LCVRLDKKTIKAN

-634 KIIIAAIGK
+634 KIVIAAIGK
-643 NKSSAIKELLLND
+643 NKASAIKELLLND

-670 SDVTV
+670 NDVTV
-675 VIDET
+675 IIDEE
-680 IAKAIGYKNKK
+680 IAKAIGYKSSKK

>member
-1 MTKKMIQIGAGNI
+1 MSKKMIQIGAGNI

-40 SMIHDRKE
+40 SMIHEKKE

-62 KIDNVDKIPEDGEE
+62 KIDNVDKIPEDSEE
-76 IKRLANEIDIITTAV
+76 IKRLSNEIEIITTAV
-91 GVNILPKIAPFII
+91 GVNILPKIAPFIV

-114 NDNPLN
+114 NNNPLN

-135 ESVYEL
+135 ESVYESL
-141 LEDNIREW
+141 DGNIREW

-161 AIDCIVPTIVNED
+161 AIDCIVPTIVNEN

-185 LIIDRTVFI
+185 LIIDRAVFI
-194 GDLPYIEGLSLKE
+194 GDLPHIEGLSLKE

-240 EAINDSEIKN
+240 EAINDNEIKN
-250 VVYGAM
+250 IVYGAM

-263 IRRHGFSRFEH
+263 IRRHGFGRFEH
-274 EVYIQKILGRFFNP
+274 ETYIQKILSRFFNP

-323 KHDNLLKGVASAFK
+323 KHENLLKGVASAFK

-344 ESVELKRILET
+344 ESVELKKILES

-379 NEIFNLLKPS
+379 DEIFNLLKPAES
-389 ETNQVEQIKNV
+389 NKIEQIKN
-400 ESEKINEINEEK
+400 EKIKENK
-412 KSEDKKLSEK
+412 KNEDKKLNEKTNNK
-422 IKEKANNKRKINKEK
+422 IKIN

-478 LATGGTAEVVYPH
+478 LATGGTAEAVYPH

-530 KNLFEHVNIEKRNTF
+530 KNLFEHVNIEKKNTF

-576 GPNGHIAFNEPS
+576 GPNGHIAFNEPN
-588 DTLHADA
+588 DILHADA

-634 KIIIAAIGK
+634 KIVIAAIGK
-643 NKSSAIKELLLND
+643 NKASAIKELLLND

-680 IAKAIGYKNKK
+680 IAKAIGYKSSKK

>member
-1 MTKKMIQIGAGNI
+1 MAKKMIQIGAGNI

-26 GYEIY
+26 NYEIY
-31 FSDVNLELI
+31 FSDINAELI
-40 SMIHDRKE
+40 SMIHERKE

-62 KIDNVDKIPEDGEE
+62 KIDNVDKVSEDREE
-76 IKRLANEIDIITTAV
+76 FVRLSNEIEIITTAV
-91 GVNILPKIAPFII
+91 GVNILPKIASFIVDII
-104 NIINARYESQ
+104 NIRHKYQ
-114 NDNPLN
+114 NNNPLN

-135 ESVYEL
+135 ESVYNL
-141 LEDNIREW
+141 LDLNIREW
-149 IENEKKIVFPNV
+149 IEKEKNIAFPNV
-161 AIDCIVPTIVNED
+161 AIDCIVPNIKNEN

-185 LIIDRTVFI
+185 LIIDRNVFI
-194 GDLPYIEGLSLKE
+194 GNLPNVEGLSLKE

-226 TAYLGAENNKETVF
+226 TAYLGAQKNKETIY

-250 VVYGAM
+250 IVLGAM
-256 EESGEVL
+256 RESGEVL
-263 IRRHGFSRFEH
+263 IKRHGFRSEEH
-274 EVYIQKILGRFFNP
+274 ETYIQKILNRFFNP

-312 KPILGTLEYDL
+312 KPILGTLEYNL
-323 KHDNLLKGVASAFK
+323 RHDNLLKGVISAFK
-337 FYTPEDA
+337 FYSPDDK
-344 ESVELKRILET
+344 ESVELKSMLKN
-355 EKLEDAILKI
+355 EKLEKVILKI
-365 TGLNINNEKEKELY
+365 TELDINKEKEKELY
-379 NEIFNLLKPS
+379 NEIYNELKPKKIL
-389 ETNQVEQIKNV
+389 NKNK
-400 ESEKINEINEEK
+400 KIQ
-412 KSEDKKLSEK
+412 
-422 IKEKANNKRKINKEK
+422 NKE
-437 NEKKEQKKMK
+437 NNKMK
-447 VIIAKDGNK
+447 VIIAKDSNK

-478 LATGGTAEVVYPH
+478 LATGGTAEAVYPH

-530 KNLFEHVNIEKRNTF
+530 KNLFEHVNIENKNTF

-564 NKLPRDLQLLGV
+564 NKNPRDLQLLGV
-576 GPNGHIAFNEPS
+576 GANGHIAFNEPN
-588 DTLHADA
+588 DFLHSDA
-595 LCVKLDAKTIKAN
+595 LCIRLDKKTIKAN

-634 KIIIAAIGK
+634 KIVIAAIGK
-643 NKSSAIKELLLND
+643 NKSSAIKELLSHD

-670 SDVTV
+670 NDVTV
-675 VIDET
+675 IIDEE
-680 IAKAIGYKNKK
+680 IAKAIGYKNSKK

>member
-1 MTKKMIQIGAGNI
+1 MSKKMIQIGAGNI

-40 SMIHDRKE
+40 SMIHEKKE

-62 KIDNVDKIPEDGEE
+62 KIDNVDKIHEDSEE
-76 IKRLANEIDIITTAV
+76 IKKLANEIEIITTAV
-91 GVNILPKIAPFII
+91 GVNILPKIAPFIV

-114 NDNPLN
+114 NNNPLN

-135 ESVYEL
+135 ESVYESL
-141 LEDNIREW
+141 DGNIKEW

-161 AIDCIVPTIVNED
+161 AIDCIVPTIVNEN

-185 LIIDRTVFI
+185 LIIDRAVFI
-194 GDLPYIEGLSLKE
+194 GDLPHVEGLSLKE

-240 EAINDSEIKN
+240 EAINDNEIKN
-250 VVYGAM
+250 IVYGAM

-263 IRRHGFSRFEH
+263 IRRHGFVRFEH
-274 EVYIQKILGRFFNP
+274 ESYIQKILSRFFNP

-323 KHDNLLKGVASAFK
+323 KHENLLKGVASAFK

-344 ESVELKRILET
+344 ESVELKKILES

-379 NEIFNLLKPS
+379 DEIFNLLKPAES
-389 ETNQVEQIKNV
+389 NKVEQIEN
-400 ESEKINEINEEK
+400 EKIKENK
-412 KSEDKKLSEK
+412 KTEDKKLNEK
-422 IKEKANNKRKINKEK
+422 INNKIKIN

-466 NLLKVKKDAVLG
+466 NLLKEKKDAVLG
-478 LATGGTAEVVYPH
+478 LATGGTAEVIYPH

-530 KNLFEHVNIEKRNTF
+530 KNLFEHVNIEKKNTF

-576 GPNGHIAFNEPS
+576 GPNGHIAFNEPN
-588 DTLHADA
+588 DILHADA

-634 KIIIAAIGK
+634 KIVIAAIGK
-643 NKSSAIKELLLND
+643 NKASAIKELLLND

-680 IAKAIGYKNKK
+680 IAKAIGYKSSKK

>member
-26 GYEIY
+26 DYEIY

-40 SMIHDRKE
+40 SMIHERKE

-62 KIDNVDKIPEDGEE
+62 KIDNVDKIPEDSEE
-76 IKRLANEIDIITTAV
+76 IKILANEIDIITTAV
-91 GVNILPKIAPFII
+91 GVNILPKIAPFIV
-104 NIINARYESQ
+104 NIINIRYESQ
-114 NDNPLN
+114 NNNPLN

-135 ESVYEL
+135 ESVYNL
-141 LEDNIREW
+141 LDNDIKEW

-161 AIDCIVPTIVNED
+161 AIDCIVPTIANED

-194 GDLPYIEGLSLKE
+194 GDLPKVEGLSLKE

-250 VVYGAM
+250 IVYGAM
-256 EESGEVL
+256 EESGDVL

-323 KHDNLLKGVASAFK
+323 KHDNLLKGVAAAFK

-344 ESVELKRILET
+344 ESVELKKILEN

-365 TGLNINNEKEKELY
+365 TGLNINQEKERELY
-379 NEIFNLLKPS
+379 NEIFNLLKP
-389 ETNQVEQIKNV
+389 NQNSNQIVNIKINDNK
-400 ESEKINEINEEK
+400 ELNKIDNKKINEKTNNKTKINN
-412 KSEDKKLSEK
+412 EK
-422 IKEKANNKRKINKEK
+422 I
-437 NEKKEQKKMK
+437 EKKEQKKMK
-447 VIIAKDGNK
+447 VIVAKDGNK

-466 NLLKVKKDAVLG
+466 N
-478 LATGGTAEVVYPH
+478 
-491 LIKSYNKK
+491 
-499 EIDFKKVKTI
+499 
-509 NLDEYKGL
+509 
-517 DGKNEQSYRYFMD
+517 
-530 KNLFEHVNIEKRNTF
+530 
-545 VPKGIGDKE
+545 
-554 KNLKE
+554 
-559 FNDKI
+559 
-564 NKLPRDLQLLGV
+564 
-576 GPNGHIAFNEPS
+576 
-588 DTLHADA
+588 
-595 LCVKLDAKTIKAN
+595 
-608 SRYFKSEKQVPK
+608 
-620 EAFSMGMGGILKAK
+620 
-634 KIIIAAIGK
+634 
-643 NKSSAIKELLLND
+643 
-656 KITTKCPVTFLKLH
+656 
-670 SDVTV
+670 
-675 VIDET
+675 
-680 IAKAIGYKNKK
+680 

>member
-1 MTKKMIQIGAGNI
+1 MAKKMIQIGAGNI

-26 GYEIY
+26 NYEIY
-31 FSDVNLELI
+31 FSDINAELI
-40 SMIHDRKE
+40 SMIHERKE

-62 KIDNVDKIPEDGEE
+62 KIDNVDKVSEDREE
-76 IKRLANEIDIITTAV
+76 FVRLSNEIEIITTAV
-91 GVNILPKIAPFII
+91 GVNILPKIASFIVDII
-104 NIINARYESQ
+104 NIRHKYQ
-114 NDNPLN
+114 NNNPLN

-135 ESVYEL
+135 ESVYNL
-141 LEDNIREW
+141 LDLNIREW
-149 IENEKKIVFPNV
+149 IEKEKNIAFPNV
-161 AIDCIVPTIVNED
+161 AIDCIVPNIKNEN

-185 LIIDRTVFI
+185 LIIDRNVFI
-194 GDLPYIEGLSLKE
+194 GNLPNVEGLSLKE

-226 TAYLGAENNKETVF
+226 TAYLGAQKNKETIY

-250 VVYGAM
+250 IVLGAM
-256 EESGEVL
+256 RESGEVL
-263 IRRHGFSRFEH
+263 IKRHGFRSEEH
-274 EVYIQKILGRFFNP
+274 ETYIQKILNRFFNP

-312 KPILGTLEYDL
+312 KPILGTLEYNL
-323 KHDNLLKGVASAFK
+323 RHDNLLKGVISAFK
-337 FYTPEDA
+337 FYSPDDK
-344 ESVELKRILET
+344 ESVELKSMLKN
-355 EKLEDAILKI
+355 EKLEKVILKI
-365 TGLNINNEKEKELY
+365 TELDINKEKEKELY
-379 NEIFNLLKPS
+379 NEIYNELKPKKIL
-389 ETNQVEQIKNV
+389 NKNK
-400 ESEKINEINEEK
+400 KIQ
-412 KSEDKKLSEK
+412 
-422 IKEKANNKRKINKEK
+422 NKE
-437 NEKKEQKKMK
+437 NNKMK
-447 VIIAKDGNK
+447 VIIAKDSNK

-478 LATGGTAEVVYPH
+478 LATGGTAEAVYPH

-530 KNLFEHVNIEKRNTF
+530 KNLFEHVNIEKKNTF
-545 VPKGIGDKE
+545 VPKGIGNKE

-564 NKLPRDLQLLGV
+564 NKNPRDLQLLGV
-576 GPNGHIAFNEPS
+576 GANGHIAFNEPN
-588 DTLHADA
+588 DFLHSDA
-595 LCVKLDAKTIKAN
+595 LCVRLDKKTIKAN
-608 SRYFKSEKQVPK
+608 SRYFESEKQVPK

-634 KIIIAAIGK
+634 KIVIAAIGK
-643 NKSSAIKELLLND
+643 NKSSAIKELLSHD

-670 SDVTV
+670 NDVTV
-675 VIDET
+675 IIDEE
-680 IAKAIGYKNKK
+680 IAKAIGYKNSKK

>member
-1 MTKKMIQIGAGNI
+1 MAKKMIQIGAGNI

-26 GYEIY
+26 NYEIY
-31 FSDVNLELI
+31 FSDINAELI
-40 SMIHDRKE
+40 SMIYERKE

-62 KIDNVDKIPEDGEE
+62 KIDNVDKVSEDREE
-76 IKRLANEIDIITTAV
+76 FVRLSNEIEIITTAV
-91 GVNILPKIAPFII
+91 GVNILPKIASFIVDII
-104 NIINARYESQ
+104 NIRHKYQ
-114 NDNPLN
+114 NNNPLN

-135 ESVYEL
+135 ESVYNL
-141 LEDNIREW
+141 LDLNIREW
-149 IENEKKIVFPNV
+149 IEKEKNIAFPNV
-161 AIDCIVPTIVNED
+161 AIDCIVPNIENEN

-185 LIIDRTVFI
+185 LIIDRNVFI
-194 GDLPYIEGLSLKE
+194 GNLPNVEGLSLKE

-226 TAYLGAENNKETVF
+226 TAYLGAQKNKETIY

-250 VVYGAM
+250 IVLGAM
-256 EESGEVL
+256 RESGEVL
-263 IRRHGFSRFEH
+263 IKRHGFRSEEH
-274 EVYIQKILGRFFNP
+274 EVYIQKILNRFFNP

-312 KPILGTLEYDL
+312 KPILGTLEYNL
-323 KHDNLLKGVASAFK
+323 RHDNLLKGVISAFK
-337 FYTPEDA
+337 FYSPDDK
-344 ESVELKRILET
+344 ESVELKRMLKN
-355 EKLEDAILKI
+355 EKLEKVILKI
-365 TGLNINNEKEKELY
+365 TELDINKEKEKELY
-379 NEIFNLLKPS
+379 NEIYNELKPKKIL
-389 ETNQVEQIKNV
+389 NKNK
-400 ESEKINEINEEK
+400 KIQ
-412 KSEDKKLSEK
+412 
-422 IKEKANNKRKINKEK
+422 NKE
-437 NEKKEQKKMK
+437 NNKMK
-447 VIIAKDGNK
+447 VIIAKDSNK

-478 LATGGTAEVVYPH
+478 LATGGTAEAVYPH

-530 KNLFEHVNIEKRNTF
+530 KNLFEHVNIEKKNTF

-564 NKLPRDLQLLGV
+564 NKNPRDLQLLGV
-576 GPNGHIAFNEPS
+576 GANGHIAFNEPN
-588 DTLHADA
+588 DFLHSDA
-595 LCVKLDAKTIKAN
+595 LCVRLDKKTIKSN

-634 KIIIAAIGK
+634 KIVIAAIGK
-643 NKSSAIKELLLND
+643 NKASAIKELLSHD

-670 SDVTV
+670 NDVTV
-675 VIDET
+675 IIDEE
-680 IAKAIGYKNKK
+680 IAKAIGYKSSKK

>member
-1 MTKKMIQIGAGNI
+1 MSKKMIQIGAGNI

-40 SMIHDRKE
+40 SMIHEKKE

-62 KIDNVDKIPEDGEE
+62 KIDNVDKIPEDSEE
-76 IKRLANEIDIITTAV
+76 IKRLSNEIDIITTAV
-91 GVNILPKIAPFII
+91 GVNILPKIAPFIV

-114 NDNPLN
+114 NNNPLN

-135 ESVYEL
+135 ESVYESL
-141 LEDNIREW
+141 DGNIKEW
-149 IENEKKIVFPNV
+149 IENDKKIVFPNV
-161 AIDCIVPTIVNED
+161 AIDCIVPTIVNEN

-185 LIIDRTVFI
+185 LIIDRAVFI
-194 GDLPYIEGLSLKE
+194 GDLPHVEGLSLKE

-250 VVYGAM
+250 IVYGAM

-263 IRRHGFSRFEH
+263 IRRHGFGRFEH
-274 EVYIQKILGRFFNP
+274 ESYIQKILSRFFNP

-344 ESVELKRILET
+344 ESVELKKILET

-379 NEIFNLLKPS
+379 DEIFNLLKPAKS
-389 ETNQVEQIKNV
+389 NKIEQIEN
-400 ESEKINEINEEK
+400 EKINENK
-412 KSEDKKLSEK
+412 KIEDKKLNEK
-422 IKEKANNKRKINKEK
+422 INNKIKIN

-466 NLLKVKKDAVLG
+466 NLLKEKKDAALG

-530 KNLFEHVNIEKRNTF
+530 KNLFEHVNIEKKNTF

-576 GPNGHIAFNEPS
+576 GPNGHIAFNEPN
-588 DTLHADA
+588 DILHADA

-634 KIIIAAIGK
+634 KIVIAAIGK
-643 NKSSAIKELLLND
+643 NKASAIKELLLND

-680 IAKAIGYKNKK
+680 IAKAIGYKSSKK